1 MNGPPKELD
10 LLDIVAGGNGR
21 GLRRQRAIDPIGGQ
35 PCSVFITEYRYGG
48 EGYWPIDW
56 NKLIDGVFVP
66 DMYTGAVQLD
76 SAGHVFK
83 GFPRIS
89 GATYGSIV
97 PCAGDFSR
105 EQRGYDWTKD
115 MGLCR
120 PLMPKG
126 RGLLSLHANMGI
138 TFNLEAM
145 RKLYPTTRPARFRA
159 VAGIG
164 DGRPW
169 ISSGRRIAD
178 FWVFVQRAAEVQ
190 PCAFRFAAGRG

>member
-1 MNGPPKELD
+1 MGRPRNSISWTSSPAAT
-10 LLDIVAGGNGR
+10 AGAFAASAPSTPSGAR
-21 GLRRQRAIDPIGGQ
+21 

-178 FWVFVQRAAEVQ
+178 FWVFVRRAAEVQ